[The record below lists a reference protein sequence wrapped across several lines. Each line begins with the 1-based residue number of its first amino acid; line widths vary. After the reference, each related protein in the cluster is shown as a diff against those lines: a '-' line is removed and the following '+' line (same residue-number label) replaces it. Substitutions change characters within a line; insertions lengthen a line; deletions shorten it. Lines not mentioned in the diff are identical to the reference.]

1 MLLQAILVGIWAGI
15 AGIEQFNG
23 TESLHRPIVSGLV
36 VGLILGDVKTGL
48 MAGATMEL
56 AWLGLVPLAGAQPPN
71 IVIGGI
77 AGIVTV
83 LVGKQSPELALG
95 IAVPFAVLAQVLI
108 NLLFTAYSP
117 IMHKAD
123 EYAKEGNIKGIDMI
137 NFSGPV
143 VLFAFN
149 FLIIF
154 ALILFGADKVGP
166 LISALPEKL
175 VGGFKVASG
184 MMPAVGFAMLLNI
197 MLKKEYVP
205 FLIIGFVFAAF
216 LGMDL
221 LAITLMAVAIALYD
235 YYTKSSAGKEQVKV
249 EEVYEDGI

>member
-36 VGLILGDVKTGL
+36 VGLILGDIKTGL

-235 YYTKSSAGKEQVKV
+235 YYTKSSSGKEQVKV

>member
-1 MLLQAILVGIWAGI
+1 MLLQAILVGLWAGI
-15 AGIEQFNG
+15 AGVEQFNG
-23 TESLHRPIVSGLV
+23 TESLHRPIVSGLI

-48 MAGATMEL
+48 MAGAMMEL

-95 IAVPFAVLAQVLI
+95 VAVPFAVLAQVLI

-123 EYAKEGNIKGIDMI
+123 EYAKEGNTKGIDLI
-137 NFSGPV
+137 NYSGAL
-143 VLFAFN
+143 VLFIFN

-154 ALILFGADKVGP
+154 ALIYFGADKVEP

-205 FLIIGFVFAAF
+205 FLIAGFVLAAF
-216 LGMDL
+216 MGLDL
-221 LAITLMAVAIALYD
+221 LAITLLAVAIALYD
-235 YYTKSSAGKEQVKV
+235 YYMKGQGSETKVV
-249 EEVYEDGI
+249 EEDFEDGI

>member
-36 VGLILGDVKTGL
+36 VGLFLGDVKTGL

-235 YYTKSSAGKEQVKV
+235 YYTKSSSGKEQVKV

>member
-1 MLLQAILVGIWAGI
+1 
-15 AGIEQFNG
+15 
-23 TESLHRPIVSGLV
+23 
-36 VGLILGDVKTGL
+36 
-48 MAGATMEL
+48 
-56 AWLGLVPLAGAQPPN
+56 
-71 IVIGGI
+71 
-77 AGIVTV
+77 
-83 LVGKQSPELALG
+83 
-95 IAVPFAVLAQVLI
+95 
-108 NLLFTAYSP
+108 
-117 IMHKAD
+117 
-123 EYAKEGNIKGIDMI
+123 MI

-235 YYTKSSAGKEQVKV
+235 YYTKSSSGKEQVKV

>member
-235 YYTKSSAGKEQVKV
+235 YYTKSSSGKEQVKV